1 MKRSIAVLLTGLL
14 FGLSSAVAQIW
25 YFNDPLSGAQEV
37 PPNNSPATGYASGT
51 YDQSTRTLRIMVH
64 AHGFEGNLTMGHIHR
79 GAMGT
84 NGPVVFNL
92 NNTSGDPRMWTSDN
106 TFTLTEA
113 QEADFLSGLWYV
125 NLHTTVYPGGEI
137 RGQLNPVPE
146 PNTLLALGLGTMGL
160 LLRRRRI

>member
-1 MKRSIAVLLTGLL
+1 MKRSITVLLTGLL

-25 YFNDPLSGAQEV
+25 TFNDPLSGAQEV
-37 PPNNSPATGYASGT
+37 PPNSSPAMGQAWGT
-51 YDQSTRTLRIMVH
+51 YDQSTRILRIMVH
-64 AHGFEGNLTMGHIHR
+64 AHGFVGDLTMGHIHR
-79 GAMGT
+79 GAIGV
-84 NGPVVFNL
+84 NGPIVFFL